1 MRRRTLEEKLEAIR
15 LVEEGNSPRSVS
27 DRLHI
32 GHHQIYEWLYI
43 IIQSM
48 SRKGNCLDNSVMENF
63 FGIMKSELLYA
74 KKYTSMDCFITNLKE
89 YMEYYNNER
98 IKLRLNGMSPVL
110 YRKAFEQAHSY

>member
-43 IIQSM
+43 
-48 SRKGNCLDNSVMENF
+48 SRMAVQVQQGW
-63 FGIMKSELLYA
+63 
-74 KKYTSMDCFITNLKE
+74 
-89 YMEYYNNER
+89 
-98 IKLRLNGMSPVL
+98 NG
-110 YRKAFEQAHSY
+110 K

>member
-43 IIQSM
+43 YKE
-48 SRKGNCLDNSVMENF
+48 KGVSGLENKRDIENCCSWWYICLWLF
-63 FGIMKSELLYA
+63 
-74 KKYTSMDCFITNLKE
+74 KYTISSAVLFFFLQLSTIYHSKCRMNL
-89 YMEYYNNER
+89 
-98 IKLRLNGMSPVL
+98 L
-110 YRKAFEQAHSY
+110 

>member
-1 MRRRTLEEKLEAIR
+1 MHSDQGWHYQHAAYQ
-15 LVEEGNSPRSVS
+15 RS
-27 DRLHI
+27 LKN
-32 GHHQIYEWLYI
+32 HH

-48 SRKGNCLDNSVMENF
+48 SRKGNCLDNSVLENF

-74 KKYTSMDCFITNLKE
+74 KKYTSMDCFITDLKE

-110 YRKAFEQAHSY
+110 YRKAFEQARSY

>member
-43 IIQSM
+43 YKE
-48 SRKGNCLDNSVMENF
+48 KGVSGLENKRICRSHRDRYVGSQNINIDTVRVNLSHHPTRPMILNRDNF
-63 FGIMKSELLYA
+63 LFL
-74 KKYTSMDCFITNLKE
+74 
-89 YMEYYNNER
+89 
-98 IKLRLNGMSPVL
+98 
-110 YRKAFEQAHSY
+110 QACGP

>member
-43 IIQSM
+43 Y
-48 SRKGNCLDNSVMENF
+48 
-63 FGIMKSELLYA
+63 SEI
-74 KKYTSMDCFITNLKE
+74 CKE
-89 YMEYYNNER
+89 IGEKVIDEGVFYLTR
-98 IKLRLNGMSPVL
+98 RGRGQV
-110 YRKAFEQAHSY
+110 